1 MARLLIYKK
10 EDKTLVKAFISNSSS
25 SIELIKETSNLLGLD
40 ISDYSDF
47 YQALS
52 KFGYGFLYDQN
63 FDISEIDNLELGY
76 GHEYEYEVNIEPF
89 SEFGLSKIIRLQFS
103 TSDFD
108 SEEVE
113 SILELPEIRDIYEK
127 DEALRKLI
135 GQIQL
140 VGANWDVLVSY
151 LVNTYGFKFTFVY
164 YGNEEESMYL

>member
-10 EDKTLVKAFISNSSS
+10 EDKTLVKAFIAKGPVMD
-25 SIELIKETSNLLGLD
+25 ELIKETSDLLGTEVTD
-40 ISDYSDF
+40 FSSF

-52 KFGYGFLYDQN
+52 KLGYGCLYDLH
-63 FDISEIDNLELGY
+63 FEPEDIDNLELGY

-89 SEFGLSKIIRLQFS
+89 SEFDLRKIRRLQFS
-103 TSDFD
+103 TATFD

-113 SILELPEIRDIYEK
+113 SILELPEIRDIYGK
-127 DEALRKLI
+127 DEAFRKLI

-151 LVNTYGFKFTFVY
+151 LVNTYGFKFTFIY
-164 YGNEEESMYL
+164 YRDEEESMYL